1 MGRISAATALSA
13 VFALSL
19 AAGIA
24 ASAAPAHAASSPA
37 ITCAAAK
44 RRSSI
49 KRLRAINTCFTNA
62 IRLDLQDPDPACI
75 AKADQASQRQFQRL
89 EKSGTCQPMTG
100 DEPVAEVIMN
110 RCEAS
115 LLEGLPGACIE
126 SGSPCSNTL
135 PCCNTFCRISTI
147 GGNGVCE

>member
-1 MGRISAATALSA
+1 MGRISAATALCA

-19 AAGIA
+19 ASGIA
-24 ASAAPAHAASSPA
+24 ASAKPAHAASSPA

-49 KRLRAINTCFTNA
+49 KRLRAIDSCFTDA
-62 IRLDLQDPDPACI
+62 IRRDLQDPDPACI

-89 EKSGTCQPMTG
+89 EKSGGCQPMTG
-100 DEPVAEVIMN
+100 DEPAAERVVD

-115 LLEGLPGACIE
+115 LIQLLPGTCIE
-126 SGSPCSNTL
+126 AGSPCSNTV
-135 PCCNTFCRISTI
+135 PCCGGLCSISTI
-147 GGNGVCE
+147 GEVGVCQ